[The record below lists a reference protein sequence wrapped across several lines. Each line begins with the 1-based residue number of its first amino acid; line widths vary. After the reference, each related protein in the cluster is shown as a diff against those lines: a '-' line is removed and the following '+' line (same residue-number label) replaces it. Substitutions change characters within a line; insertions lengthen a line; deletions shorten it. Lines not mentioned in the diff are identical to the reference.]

1 MRFAS
6 INGGTFTPAAD
17 IRGLLVTIPGS
28 TNNFYSGIWCPTY
41 RTFDN
46 ADKAPQ
52 ARNSRAVYW
61 KGVSEK
67 MRIEGINANPLEF
80 RRIVF
85 STPDR
90 IQLAANAPATDQPSY
105 GAEASNNRYW
115 RTTGDGTMNLDYL
128 QGVFA
133 GTRGLDWRNPMTAKT
148 DTSRVMIHSDR
159 RFKVSSGNQTQPVK
173 EISFYDSIERN
184 MTYDDD
190 ENGGLILTNG
200 WSEWSRRGKQQN
212 TYVILLAMSV
222 NGGATAG
229 QDTQFFHDI
238 ESTVYWHER

>member
-1 MRFAS
+1 
-6 INGGTFTPAAD
+6 
-17 IRGLLVTIPGS
+17 
-28 TNNFYSGIWCPTY
+28 
-41 RTFDN
+41 
-46 ADKAPQ
+46 
-52 ARNSRAVYW
+52 
-61 KGVSEK
+61 